1 MIMLD
6 LDDLGLTPEEIT
18 AVDESAPEPV
28 FTPLALT
35 PDSPLARTLYEV
47 WSGRPVTVVKA
58 APGSGKSTLITR
70 LVALLL
76 MRTDLSVAILAPT
89 RGAAFDLAEGVGET
103 LADNCGPRQRFQCV
117 FGLSRPTEFDLVHAV
132 AVGRQSPTAR
142 SVMVRTVASASGLN
156 NPVDVDVV
164 IVDEAY
170 QVTLS
175 DMAVALREARQVVL
189 VGDPGQ
195 IGPVVTVDDSVWT
208 KQATSPTRR
217 APEMLAERAD
227 AVVVELDTTY
237 RLGPVSTGLLNRLYD
252 FPVRCGR
259 SPRHVAFDP
268 ALDRPYLRTQEGGL
282 PEVARLV
289 VPTVAA
295 RNESGYLRTV
305 AETARSYLGRTV
317 SITTPES
324 EHVDYPLEAADICV
338 VAAYKT
344 QVARLA
350 ATLDSYKSGPF
361 KVGTADALQG
371 GQWHV
376 VIAVDPLIAAEAAE
390 GHNASLG
397 RLTVMLSRHMTHLVW
412 VCDDRWRS
420 VLNATPP
427 AESTLPV
434 SRAVR
439 EHLAEMPAL
448 L

>member
-1 MIMLD
+1 MID
-6 LDDLGLTPEEIT
+6 LEDLGLTPEPISG
-18 AVDESAPEPV
+18 VDTSEPEPV

-35 PDSPLARTLYEV
+35 PESPLARTLYEV

-70 LVALLL
+70 LVSLLL
-76 MRTDLSVAILAPT
+76 MRTDLSVAILTPT
-89 RGAAFDLAEGVGET
+89 RGAAFDLAERVGEA
-103 LADNCGPRQRFQCV
+103 LADNCGPREKFTCI
-117 FGLSRPTEFDLVHAV
+117 FGVSRPTEFNLVHSV
-132 AVGRQSPTAR
+132 PSGTQTGNAR
-142 SVMVRTVASASGLN
+142 SVMVRTVASASGVT

-170 QVTLS
+170 QTTLS
-175 DMAVALREARQVVL
+175 DMAVALRLANQVVL

-195 IGPVVTVDDSVWT
+195 IGPVVTVDDSVWA
-208 KQATSPTRR
+208 KHSTSPTRR

-237 RLGPVSTGLLNRLYD
+237 RLGPVSTELLNRLYD
-252 FPVRCGR
+252 FPIRCGR

-268 ALDRPYLRTQEGGL
+268 ALDRPDVRTPVGGL

-289 VPTVAA
+289 VPTVVG

-305 AETARSYLGRTV
+305 AETARSYVGRTV
-317 SITTPES
+317 SITTPEG
-324 EHVDYPLEAADICV
+324 EPVDYTLEPSDICV

-344 QVARLA
+344 QVTRLA
-350 ATLDSYKSGPF
+350 ATLDSFKVGPF

-376 VIAVDPLIAAEAAE
+376 VVAVDPLIAAETAE
-390 GHNASLG
+390 GHNASMG

-412 VCDDRWRS
+412 VCDERWQK
-420 VLNATPP
+420 VLAATPATEP
-427 AESTLPV
+427 SLPM

-439 EHLAEMPAL
+439 EHLAAAPKIN
-448 L
+448 